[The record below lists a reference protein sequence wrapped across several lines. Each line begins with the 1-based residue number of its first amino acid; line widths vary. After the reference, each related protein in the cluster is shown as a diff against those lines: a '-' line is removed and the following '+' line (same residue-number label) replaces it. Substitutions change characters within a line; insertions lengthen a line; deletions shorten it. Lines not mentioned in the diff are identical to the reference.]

1 MEPTTPHLIVG
12 LGNPGRDY
20 KLTRHNAGFMV
31 IDQLCQDHAIRLSRM
46 QSKALVGMGAIAG
59 RKVIFAKPQTFMNL
73 SGTAVGGLVRFYK
86 VELSHLMI
94 VHDDLDLP
102 LGTLRMRPDGGSGGQ
117 RGLAST
123 IERLGTDRFA
133 RMRVGIGRPPG
144 SMDPADYVLTR
155 FSVIEWDIM
164 QRVLKEAAAA
174 VSVFI
179 EHGLETAMNRFN
191 GRIEGGD

>member
-73 SGTAVGGLVRFYK
+73 SGTAVGGWVRFYK

-102 LGTLRMRPDGGSGGQ
+102 LGTL
-117 RGLAST
+117 
-123 IERLGTDRFA
+123 
-133 RMRVGIGRPPG
+133 RVGIGRPPG